1 MENEQ
6 VIILK
11 DIRATLNN
19 LLEVVKERPSKIEKI
34 FNTVV
39 AFIGGL
45 GIIGIIDTVLNWLKL
60 K

>member
-6 VIILK
+6 VIILR
-11 DIRATLNN
+11 DIRETLNN
-19 LLEVVKERPSKIEKI
+19 VLKAIKEKPSKIEKI

-45 GIIGIIDTVLNWLKL
+45 GIIGVIDTILDWLK
-60 K
+60 

>member
-6 VIILK
+6 IIILR
-11 DIRATLNN
+11 DIRTTLINV
-19 LLEVVKERPSKIEKI
+19 LEVIKEKPSKIEKI
-34 FNTVV
+34 FNTVI

-45 GIIGIIDTVLNWLKL
+45 GIIGVIDTVLNWIKL